1 TRFRGSWSN
10 IHTNPPYSVAVTSVP
25 ASYPLNRS
33 GHESQHS
40 AILHLCQDGAIS
52 NRKGSTMPTLTP
64 EIIEAAIDGLEAKKQ
79 RIDVQIAE
87 LRALL
92 SPSGNGSTPAPQPTV
107 RKKRGMSAA
116 GRKAIAE
123 AQRKRWAAAKGHSV
137 NTEATKKPKRK
148 LSAAG
153 RAAIVA

>member
-1 TRFRGSWSN
+1 
-10 IHTNPPYSVAVTSVP
+10 
-25 ASYPLNRS
+25 
-33 GHESQHS
+33 
-40 AILHLCQDGAIS
+40 
-52 NRKGSTMPTLTP
+52 MPTLTP

-87 LRALL
+87 LRAML
-92 SPSGNGSTPAPQPTV
+92 PSGNGSAPALQSTV

-123 AQRKRWAAAKGHSV
+123 AQRKRWAAAKGQSV
-137 NTEATKKPKRK
+137 NTESTKKPKRQ

-153 RAAIVA
+153 RAAIVAALRKRWALKRAAAEKLAPKRGPQRKVAAKKAA